1 MVTINSDETE
11 SRQVMQ
17 TKGIKRIKWYHWG
30 LILALLLFS
39 VWLVGHDDFLYSQPI
54 VQIKRVTNGHP
65 SKVSDEFNN
74 QDTQRTQTLT
84 GQITNGVQQGKK
96 VTIENTYSQSRALDQ
111 RYHVGQKVFV
121 VLHTKPKLKATI
133 KESKRDQVIWLLVCL
148 AVITLL
154 VTLGGSGINAI
165 VSMGIN
171 TLLFFL
177 ALQLN
182 KQTDGGQVLPIFVSL
197 AVIFAVITL
206 GLVIGIN
213 RQMVITLLAVVGATA
228 LAVILSEIVIALT
241 GAHGVYY
248 ESMEY
253 VTQPPKPLFLA
264 EVIIGV
270 LGAAMDVATDIIA
283 SLVAL
288 KQERPE
294 LSKRALFNSGRQI
307 GQAIMG
313 PLINVLFFIFM
324 AETLPMTLIYLR
336 NGNTWAYS
344 FSMNMSLGMLSSLIS
359 AIGIVL
365 TVLLAS
371 ALASWGIKAPNRKEQ
386 SKWER

>member
-1 MVTINSDETE
+1 
-11 SRQVMQ
+11 MQ
-17 TKGIKRIKWYHWG
+17 TGWIKKLKGWQIVGIVV
-30 LILALLLFS
+30 ALLFS

-54 VQIKRVTNGHP
+54 FQVTKVTNGSD
-65 SKVSDEFNN
+65 SKVTDEFNN
-74 QDTQRTQTLT
+74 HDHQQVQSLT
-84 GQITNGVQQGKK
+84 GRITNGANRGKQL
-96 VTIENTYSQSRALDQ
+96 TIKNTYSTSRALDQ
-111 RYHVGQKVFV
+111 RYHVGQKIFV
-121 VLHTKPKLKATI
+121 VVHHSHHQLKATV
-133 KESKRDQVIWLLVCL
+133 KDGKRDQAIWLLTCL
-148 AVITLL
+148 AIIILLLTLRR
-154 VTLGGSGINAI
+154 SGINALL
-165 VSMGIN
+165 SMAIN
-171 TLLFFL
+171 TVLFFG
-177 ALQLN
+177 ALKLNQL
-182 KQTDGGQVLPIFVSL
+182 TDGGQVLPIFITL
-197 AVIFAVITL
+197 AVIFAVLTL
-206 GLVIGIN
+206 TLVIGLN
-213 RQMVITLLAVVGATA
+213 RQMLITLAAVVCATA
-228 LAVILSEIVIALT
+228 LAVIISEVVILLT

-294 LSKRALFNSGRQI
+294 LNHVALFNSGKQI

-313 PLINVLFFIFM
+313 PLINVLFFLFM

-336 NGNTWAYS
+336 NGNTWSYS

-365 TVLLAS
+365 TVILAS
-371 ALASWGIKAPNRKEQ
+371 LFASWGIRTRTKEA
-386 SKWER
+386 K

>member
-1 MVTINSDETE
+1 MKTN
-11 SRQVMQ
+11 
-17 TKGIKRIKWYHWG
+17 GIKQVKWYQWG
-30 LILALLLFS
+30 LIIALLLFS
-39 VWLVGHDDFLYSQPI
+39 VWLVGHDDGLYAQPI
-54 VQIKRVTNGHP
+54 VQIQKITNGHAT
-65 SKVSDEFNN
+65 KVSDEFNN
-74 QDTQRTQTLT
+74 QDRQQVQTLT
-84 GQITNGVQQGKK
+84 GKITNGSQRGKQ

-121 VLHTKPKLKATI
+121 VLHTKPKLKATV
-133 KESKRDQVIWLLVCL
+133 KDGKRDQVIWFLAGL
-148 AVITLL
+148 AVIILL
-154 VTLGGSGINAI
+154 MTLGKSGISALA
-165 VSMGIN
+165 SMAIN
-171 TLLFFL
+171 TVLFLL
-177 ALQLN
+177 ALQFN
-182 KQTDGGQVLPIFVSL
+182 KQTDGGQVLPIFITL
-197 AVIFAVITL
+197 AVVFAVITL

-228 LAVILSEIVIALT
+228 LAVIISEIVIALT

-294 LSKRALFNSGRQI
+294 LSKRALFDSGRQI

-336 NGNTWAYS
+336 NGNTWSYS

-371 ALASWGIKAPNRKEQ
+371 LLASWGIQAPKRKEQ
-386 SKWER
+386 AKWER

>member
-1 MVTINSDETE
+1 MKTN
-11 SRQVMQ
+11 
-17 TKGIKRIKWYHWG
+17 GIKQIKWYRFG
-30 LILALLLFS
+30 LMVVLLLFS

-54 VQIKRVTNGHP
+54 VQIQKVTNGR
-65 SKVSDEFNN
+65 STKVSDEFNN
-74 QDTQRTQTLT
+74 QDQQRVQILT
-84 GQITNGVQQGKK
+84 GKITNGRQRGKQ
-96 VTIENTYSQSRALDQ
+96 VTIENTYSQSRAMDQ
-111 RYHVGQKVFV
+111 RYHVGQKIFV

-133 KESKRDQVIWLLVCL
+133 KDGKRDQVIWLLVGL
-148 AVITLL
+148 AMMILL
-154 VTLGGSGINAI
+154 MTLGRSGISAI
-165 VSMGIN
+165 ASMAIN
-171 TLLFFL
+171 TVLFIL

-182 KQTDGGQVLPIFVSL
+182 KQTDGGQVLPIFITL
-197 AVIFAVITL
+197 AVVFAIITL

-213 RQMVITLLAVVGATA
+213 RQMVVTLLAVVGATA
-228 LAVILSEIVIALT
+228 LAVIISEIVIALT

-336 NGNTWAYS
+336 NGNTWSYS

-371 ALASWGIKAPNRKEQ
+371 LLASWGIKVPVRKER
-386 SKWER
+386 SKWEQ